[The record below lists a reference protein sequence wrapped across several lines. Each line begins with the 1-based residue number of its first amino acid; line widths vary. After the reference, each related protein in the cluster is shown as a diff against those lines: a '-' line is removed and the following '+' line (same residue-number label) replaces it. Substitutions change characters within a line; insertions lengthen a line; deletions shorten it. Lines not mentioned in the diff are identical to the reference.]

1 MNDFNEI
8 LKTAREVWPKFEE
21 YESNCELINISYLR
35 MRLYANDNM
44 LQVLDKPYLRLLQ
57 ANLLI
62 HFFIVNPDSPL
73 YVDFNIGSQDFLVTS
88 VSSAGASTSINS
100 IKALDEGD
108 FLTLDLNRTRF
119 GREAYQIM
127 SSLSGVAIL

>member
-1 MNDFNEI
+1 MKEFNEI
-8 LKTAREVWPKFEE
+8 LEVAKEIWTPFEK
-21 YESNCELINISYLR
+21 YDSQCDLLSQAYLR
-35 MRLYANDNM
+35 TRLYANENL
-44 LQVLDKPYLRLLQ
+44 LQVMDLPYLRLLQ
-57 ANLLI
+57 GNLLI

-73 YVDFNIGSQDFLVTS
+73 YEEFKIGSQDFLVTS

-100 IKALDEGD
+100 IKAIDDGD

-127 SSLSGVAIL
+127 SGLRGIALL

>member
-1 MNDFNEI
+1 MENFNKI
-8 LKTAREVWPKFEE
+8 LKIAKEIWPQFEE
-21 YESNCELINISYLR
+21 HEKNCTLINSAYLR
-35 MRLYANDNM
+35 LRLYANDNM
-44 LQVLDKPYLRLLQ
+44 LQVIDEPYLRLLQ

-62 HFFIVNPDSPL
+62 HFYIVNPDSPL
-73 YVDFNIGSQDFLVTS
+73 YEEFKISSQDFLVTS

-100 IKALDEGD
+100 IKALDDGD

-127 SSLSGVAIL
+127 SSLSGVALL

>member
-1 MNDFNEI
+1 MSDFDKI
-8 LKTAREVWPKFEE
+8 LKVTKEIWPRFGDYDNECTLL
-21 YESNCELINISYLR
+21 NQAYLR
-35 MRLYANDNM
+35 VRIYANDNM
-44 LQVLDKPYLRLLQ
+44 LQVIDEPYLRILQ

-62 HFFIVNPDSPL
+62 HFFIVNPEGPL
-73 YVDFNIGSQDFLVTS
+73 YEEFKIGSQDFLVTS

-100 IKALDEGD
+100 IRALDEGD

-127 SSLSGVAIL
+127 SSLSGIASL